1 MSSIFELLRGHHK
14 AFHLYCYIRS
24 IADQESASS
33 EVLSQATGIPR
44 EEVLTEIQTL
54 VEKGLAF
61 YSRPDRSYKLIEF

>member
-33 EVLSQATGIPR
+33 EVLSQATGLSR
-44 EEVLTEIQTL
+44 EEVNTEIQTL
-54 VEKGLAF
+54 VAKGLMF
-61 YSRPDRSYKLIEF
+61 YSRDDRSYKLIEL